1 MNKRLLLTSTT
12 ALLIAGACLS
22 QTVPNGGFENWTDNG
37 AGLEPN
43 GWTTLNSFA
52 GGGGTAP
59 VERVSQAAAGT
70 YAAKVTTMEIDPL
83 GVFPGIL
90 TLGDPLSGAV
100 GVPFTQR
107 PGSLVG
113 QWKYAPVADDQ
124 GTVVVQLS
132 KWNTLTNERDEV
144 GTGVAVASAAVS
156 AWSPFSAPITYISA
170 LTPDTLS
177 ISVLSGLSS
186 EVAGSAIW
194 LDALAFSSST
204 GVGEVSDASITMFP
218 SPVGDQ
224 LTIRTDAS
232 MQDVRVFGM
241 DGRIVAQQ
249 RVNDRMV
256 VVDVAGLRAGAYA
269 VVIRQADG
277 SELRRIIVKDR

>member
-1 MNKRLLLTSTT
+1 M
-12 ALLIAGACLS
+12 
-22 QTVPNGGFENWTDNG
+22 
-37 AGLEPN
+37 
-43 GWTTLNSFA
+43 
-52 GGGGTAP
+52 
-59 VERVSQAAAGT
+59 
-70 YAAKVTTMEIDPL
+70 
-83 GVFPGIL
+83 
-90 TLGDPLSGAV
+90 
-100 GVPFTQR
+100 PFTQR

-241 DGRIVAQQ
+241 DGRMVAQQ